1 MAFPSYETWQAPW
14 EKKGDEFDAEI
25 AKKFIYNLQKEAD
38 TVKGARAT
46 ERQADKDRISEL
58 EGKVQEFEDK
68 DLSEVERLRKENERL
83 KDGSAKKNEGT
94 ENSEAVRLEIA
105 LEKGL
110 TLAQSRR
117 LVGKTREE
125 LEADADTFLS
135 EVNGGQKNDEGEQGG
150 DDDDDDDLGDL
161 LSGGEMPS
169 NRQRPPLRGGL
180 GGRAPVETFDPAK
193 MADTIGRY

>member
-14 EKKGDEFDAEI
+14 EKKGDDFDAEI

-38 TVKGARAT
+38 TVKGTRAT

-58 EGKVQEFEDK
+58 ESKVQEFEDK

-83 KDGSAKKNEGT
+83 KEKGVKRDEGAG
-94 ENSEAVRLEIA
+94 ENSDATRLEIA

-125 LEADADTFLS
+125 LEADADTFLA
-135 EVNGGQKNDEGEQGG
+135 EVGGGQENDGGEG
-150 DDDDDDDLGDL
+150 DDDPEGL
-161 LSGGEMPS
+161 LSDGEMPS

-180 GGRAPVETFDPAK
+180 GGRSQVETFDPAK